1 MDEPKTVRVE
11 SSGDEQTVH
20 LPAELHLPGTSA
32 RARRVG
38 KTVVLEPVESEETRQ
53 ADLDAVWAEIDRL
66 RGDRVFMPEGREQP
80 PMPPDDD
87 LIPFDP

>member
-1 MDEPKTVRVE
+1 MDESKTVKIE

-20 LPAELHLPGTSA
+20 LPAEFHLPGKSA

-38 KTVVLEPVESEETRQ
+38 KTVVLEPVESEEPRQ
-53 ADLDAVWAEIDRL
+53 TDMAAVWAEIDRL
-66 RGDRVFMPEGREQP
+66 LAGQRFMEDGREQP

-87 LIPFDP
+87 IDPFE